1 MYKDNI
7 EKLPINRTAKD
18 MADFV
23 LSINPFSGKKSCQS
37 CDNCSENNAVN
48 WCDVC
53 AVHYCESCTQSIHSI
68 KALQSHNIV
77 PLTEKVYSICS
88 EHPDDKFKYCCS
100 KCEVLVC
107 RDCLLFKH
115 RDHTFMSLKDA
126 AIEAKI
132 KFQAIGQ
139 EIDKMKKNL
148 TKVLDETKSVTNQQ
162 IQIVQ
167 EQKQDIE
174 QTFVTLQ
181 RILEERKCTIIQ
193 ELDNNELQ
201 MTNLLA
207 QQQRDIDQYLNFTI
221 VQELCVKR
229 MLNSNDPMQ
238 ILKLKSTLSQ
248 NANDFVVQYKKIGED
263 YTIMRQVF

>member
-1 MYKDNI
+1 MY
-7 EKLPINRTAKD
+7 EKKRK
-18 MADFV
+18 
-23 LSINPFSGKKSCQS
+23 
-37 CDNCSENNAVN
+37 
-48 WCDVC
+48 
-53 AVHYCESCTQSIHSI
+53 
-68 KALQSHNIV
+68 
-77 PLTEKVYSICS
+77 
-88 EHPDDKFKYCCS
+88 
-100 KCEVLVC
+100 
-107 RDCLLFKH
+107 
-115 RDHTFMSLKDA
+115 

-248 NANDFVVQYKKIGED
+248 NANDFVV
-263 YTIMRQVF
+263 